1 VAIENSCRDMSL
13 TQTKLF
19 KVLICQVIFVGSF
32 LVVLHDSYRATAAN
46 LLLCLIFSYIHFLRS
61 AKTKLMRLLFV
72 AFLVAAFLP
81 VDVTLRNLPGPPRF
95 VPLIMGS
102 PSDEDV
108 AREARGE
115 VVLGGCILRGNAP
128 RWVWVW

>member
-1 VAIENSCRDMSL
+1 MSL

-19 KVLICQVIFVGSF
+19 KVVICPVLFLALF
-32 LVVLHDSYRATAAN
+32 LVVLHDSFRATAAI
-46 LLLCLIFSYIHFLRS
+46 LLLALIVSYIHFLRT
-61 AKTKLMRLLFV
+61 AQTKMMRLIFV
-72 AFLVAAFLP
+72 ALLVAAFLP

-102 PSDEDV
+102 PTDDDV
-108 AREARGE
+108 ARESRGE
-115 VVLGGCILRGNAP
+115 VVLGGCILRGNEP